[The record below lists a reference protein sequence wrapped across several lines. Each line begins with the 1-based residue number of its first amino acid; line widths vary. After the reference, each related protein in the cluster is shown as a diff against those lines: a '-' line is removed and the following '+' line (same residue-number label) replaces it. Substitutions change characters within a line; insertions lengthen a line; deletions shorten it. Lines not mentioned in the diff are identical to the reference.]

1 MRIREALDPPTPEI
15 VLEFKDVAAECQF
28 TMFASVSSTEL
39 ILFVGP
45 MYFNLCDY
53 S

>member
-1 MRIREALDPPTPEI
+1 MRIREDLDRPSFEI

-45 MYFNLCDY
+45 MYFKFCDD